1 MHRDAHIFRDWLDT
15 LLIEW
20 GIPERT
26 ALMLDGWIVL
36 LLIVILALLG
46 NAFMRW
52 GVVRSV
58 RWIIHHTKAKWDN
71 FIFCDSV
78 ISRLCGIVTPV
89 VLTIMLPLLFA
100 SFDNDLPWL
109 LSLLTKIVDTYMIL
123 ACVRF
128 VNSLLRATFDYVEH
142 RPGWHNRP
150 IKGLLQ
156 TGQVLLACVTVILI
170 IAVFIDKSPAILLT
184 GIGASAAVL
193 MVVFKDSILG
203 LVAGV
208 QLSVNNMLKVGDWI
222 TMTHRGIDGV
232 VEEVALTTIK
242 VRAWDNTVQTLPPY
256 LLISEPFDNWQAM
269 RDRGGRRIK
278 RSLNIDMTSV
288 TFLSEAKIEELR
300 NDPMT
305 RDSVAHIVT
314 TTEEG
319 RTLTNL
325 DLFMRVL
332 IRHIDH
338 HPRINHTMTVMV
350 RQLQPTEW
358 GLPIELYCFTAD
370 VNWVPYEQ
378 LQGEIISYVVALAPY
393 FGLRMYQ
400 APSSHDLCALHA
412 PHHSGITLK

>member
-1 MHRDAHIFRDWLDT
+1 MYRDAHIIREWIDT

-20 GIPERT
+20 GISEKT

-36 LLIVILALLG
+36 LLIFLIALLG

-52 GVVRSV
+52 GVVRCV
-58 RWIIHHTKAKWDN
+58 RWVVQHTKAQWDN
-71 FIFCDSV
+71 FIFSDGV
-78 ISRLCGIVTPV
+78 ISRLCAIVTPV
-89 VLTIMLPLLFA
+89 VLLIMLPLFFA
-100 SFDNDLPWL
+100 SLDNDLPWL
-109 LSLLTKIVDTYMIL
+109 FSLLTKIVDTYMLL

-128 VNSLLRATFDYVEH
+128 VNSLLRATFSYVEH

-156 TGQVLLACVTVILI
+156 TGQVLLACVTLIL
-170 IAVFIDKSPAILLT
+170 AVAIFIDKSPVILLT
-184 GIGASAAVL
+184 GLGASAAVL
-193 MVVFKDSILG
+193 MLVFKDSILG

-208 QLSVNNMLKVGDWI
+208 QLSLNNMLKVGDWI
-222 TMTHRGIDGV
+222 TMNHKGIDGV

-242 VRAWDNTVQTLPPY
+242 VRAWDNTLQTLPPY

-288 TFLSEAKIEELR
+288 GFLDEASIEELR
-300 NDPMT
+300 RHPMT
-305 RDSVAHIVT
+305 RESLSHVVT
-314 TTEEG
+314 ATEEG
-319 RTLTNL
+319 RTFTNL
-325 DLFMRVL
+325 ELYMRVL
-332 IRHIDH
+332 MNYIDR

-358 GLPIELYCFTAD
+358 GLPIELYCFSAD

-378 LQGEIISYVVALAPY
+378 LQAEIISYVVALAPY

-400 APSSHDLCALHA
+400 APSSHDLNAMM
-412 PHHSGITLK
+412 PKHSGITLK

>member
-1 MHRDAHIFRDWLDT
+1 MYRDAHIFREWLDT

-20 GIPERT
+20 GIPEHT
-26 ALMLDGWIVL
+26 AQLLDGWIVL

-52 GVVRSV
+52 VVVRSV
-58 RWIIHHTKAKWDN
+58 RWVVQHTKAQWDN
-71 FIFCDSV
+71 FIFDDGV
-78 ISRLCGIVTPV
+78 ISRLCAIVTPV
-89 VLTIMLPLLFA
+89 VLTIMLPLFFA
-100 SFDNDLPWL
+100 SLDKDLPWIF
-109 LSLLTKIVDTYMIL
+109 SLLTKIVDTYMLL

-128 VNSLLRATFDYVEH
+128 VNSLLRATFNYVEH

-156 TGQVLLACVTVILI
+156 TGQVLLACVTLILTVAI
-170 IAVFIDKSPAILLT
+170 FIDKSPAKLLA

-193 MVVFKDSILG
+193 MLIFKDSILG

-208 QLSVNNMLKVGDWI
+208 QLSLNNMLKVGDWI
-222 TMTHRGIDGV
+222 TMSHRGIDGV

-242 VRAWDNTVQTLPPY
+242 VRAWDNTLQTLPPY
-256 LLISEPFDNWQAM
+256 LLISESFDNWQAM

-278 RSLNIDMTSV
+278 RSLNIDMTSIC
-288 TFLSEAKIEELR
+288 FLDEASIEELR
-300 NDPMT
+300 RNPMT
-305 RDSVAHIVT
+305 RESLSSIVT
-314 TTEEG
+314 ATEEG
-319 RTLTNL
+319 RTFTNL
-325 DLFMRVL
+325 ELYMRVL
-332 IRHIDH
+332 MNYIDR

-358 GLPIELYCFTAD
+358 GLPIELYCFSAD

-378 LQGEIISYVVALAPY
+378 LQAEIISYVVALAPY

-400 APSSHDLCALHA
+400 APSSHDLGAMI
-412 PHHSGITLK
+412 PKHSGITLK